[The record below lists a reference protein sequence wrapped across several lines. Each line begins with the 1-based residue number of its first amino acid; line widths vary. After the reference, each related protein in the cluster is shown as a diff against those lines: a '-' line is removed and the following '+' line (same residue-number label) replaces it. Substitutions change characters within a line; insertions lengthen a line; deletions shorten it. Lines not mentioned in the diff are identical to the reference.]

1 MSEGNW
7 QPKDR
12 MMLFLV
18 FLHAVVKKK
27 GVCQLAPL
35 QTLRGLAGLKHL
47 ADAGFMHRTLD
58 APHQLFLAFSALH
71 RAV

>member
-18 FLHAVVKKK
+18 LLHAVVKKK

-47 ADAGFMHRTLD
+47 ADADSCTGQQMHLTNY
-58 APHQLFLAFSALH
+58 S
-71 RAV
+71 